1 MTKTVVIVK
10 VPTTYSAEQ
19 KQDLSLQAQAI
30 VDAFDVEYYQKATN
44 RYDTLAAVL
53 REVVFQLQ
61 YYQCCE
67 DVGVEDMVLDAR
79 AILDVADEL
88 EAL

>member
-1 MTKTVVIVK
+1 MT
-10 VPTTYSAEQ
+10 
-19 KQDLSLQAQAI
+19 DLSPQAQA
-30 VDAFDVEYYQKATN
+30 VLDAAFPA
-44 RYDTLAAVL
+44 YDEENLYFLSGEQHTAKIAAGAL
-53 REVVFQLQ
+53 RALVIQLQ

-67 DVGVEDMVLDAR
+67 DEGVEDMVLDAR